1 MTTKLEENKAE
12 WRNRVSA
19 LILSGF
25 QIAAEDRETFRA
37 SHLDTLND
45 ADLMLLGGA
54 INDLWN
60 VRGIRSTYLKNAVA
74 AGRVPHAIHTLNILF
89 NPFRGNGSPILAI
102 LSMRGLSQ
110 YGILSE
116 DGYEIVDHSRVGE
129 ALALM
134 NVVMELNSVDDHDL
148 WVGRS
153 ATGGIYI
160 NDEKLLELVKSRSYP
175 VYRITSAMAGHGTG
189 NVDILLPVLAST
201 TADKPITA

>member
-1 MTTKLEENKAE
+1 MTTKLEDNKVE

-25 QIAAEDRETFRA
+25 QIAGEERDAFREA
-37 SHLDTLND
+37 HLDTLND

-60 VRGIRSTYLKNAVA
+60 VRGIRSAYLKNAVA
-74 AGRVPHAIHTLNILF
+74 AGRTAHAIHTLNILF
-89 NPFRGNGSPILAI
+89 SPFRGNGSPILAI

-110 YGILSE
+110 YGILSD

-134 NVVMELNSVDDHDL
+134 NVIMELNSVDDHDL
-148 WVGRS
+148 WIGRS

-160 NDEKLLELVKSRSYP
+160 NDQKLLELVQSRSYP
-175 VYRITSAMAGHGTG
+175 VYRITAVMSGHGTG
-189 NVDILLPVLAST
+189 NVDILLPALAST
-201 TADKPITA
+201 TAGESLTV